1 MRVRTVIITTAL
13 LSSILGAVAVYF
25 VLTIPNDV
33 QADAMLK
40 EARESIAT
48 GENAEGR
55 ETLIKIVQQYPRTNA
70 AAAAT
75 AALVTIADEERQ
87 KLGRE
92 IETLR
97 KQSTDQKATLDALT
111 QQVTEIKN
119 TPPKTVTVEV
129 PAKPTSTKKTA
140 AKKSSTRKHS
150 GRR

>member
-48 GENAEGR
+48 GESAEGR

-75 AALVTIADEERQ
+75 AALVKIADEDRQ

-97 KQSTDQKATLDALT
+97 KQSTDQKTALDALT

-119 TPPKTVTVEV
+119 APPKTVTVEV
-129 PAKPTSTKKTA
+129 PAKKAPVKKTA
-140 AKKSSTRKHS
+140 TRKRS

>member
-1 MRVRTVIITTAL
+1 MRVRTVLITTAL

-40 EARESIAT
+40 QARQSIAR
-48 GENAEGR
+48 GDNARGR
-55 ETLIKIVQQYPRTNA
+55 YALTKIVQEYPRTNA

-92 IETLR
+92 IQTLR
-97 KQSTDQKATLDALT
+97 QESADQKAKLDAVT
-111 QQVTEIKN
+111 QQVTTIAN
-119 TPPKTVTVEV
+119 TPPKTITVEAPV
-129 PAKPTSTKKTA
+129 KAPAKKTSTKHPTT
-140 AKKSSTRKHS
+140 SHRHHH
-150 GRR
+150 RR